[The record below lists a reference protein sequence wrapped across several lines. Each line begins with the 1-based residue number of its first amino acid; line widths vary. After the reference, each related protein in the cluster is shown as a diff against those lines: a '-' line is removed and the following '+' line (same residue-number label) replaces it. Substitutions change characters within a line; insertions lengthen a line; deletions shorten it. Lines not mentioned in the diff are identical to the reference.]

1 MMNLDKSYLIFDT
14 ETTGIPKNYN
24 APVSDLNNWPRL
36 VQIAWMHCDNSGKI
50 LSKSSYIVKP
60 QGFIIPENVVKIH
73 GISTEKANNEG
84 IALKT
89 VLNEFS
95 TAISRSSFLVAHNVK
110 FDENIVGAEF
120 LREKIESRL
129 FSIPKICTQVMST
142 NYCKLS
148 GPYGK
153 YKWPK
158 LSELHHKLFNVS
170 YEDAHDAAA
179 DVKACAKCFFELKNK
194 GIIKI

>member
-24 APVSDLNNWPRL
+24 APASDLNNWPRL
-36 VQIAWMHCDNSGKI
+36 VQMAWMHCDNSGKI
-50 LSKSSYIVKP
+50 LSKSNYIVKP
-60 QGFIIPENVVKIH
+60 QGFTIPENVAKIH
-73 GISTEKANNEG
+73 GISTEKAINEG

-95 TAISRSSFLVAHNVK
+95 TAISLSSFLVSHNVK

-129 FSIPKICTQVMST
+129 FKIPKICTMEMST

-148 GPYGK
+148 GSRGK

-158 LSELHHKLFNVS
+158 LSELHHKLFNES
-170 YEDAHDAAA
+170 YEDAHDAAV
-179 DVKACAKCFFELKNK
+179 DVKACTKCFFELKNK
-194 GIIKI
+194 GIIKL